1 LRSPGRP
8 VVDGSQ
14 HTAGAHLPLVRGGVW
29 VCAER
34 RDRRARLERGGG
46 TGGSGSE
53 HGGAAEAGG
62 GGARRRPGC
71 GGEEAALAAH
81 RAQQPVAPSVGARQ
95 ARRRGIAQRGIGA
108 ARQERTSDMIACQP
122 VTGLP
127 GTREARLAHLGE
139 RTVRTGGAG
148 GGKGGDE
155 ADLPPGA
162 V

>member
-1 LRSPGRP
+1 LSMGHNILLAHICRLFEAVFGYALNSATAEP
-8 VVDGSQ
+8 VWKEGEELAAVEAS
-14 HTAGAHLPLVRGGVW
+14 T
-29 VCAER
+29 AER
-34 RDRRARLERGGG
+34 LKRAAVV
-46 TGGSGSE
+46 
-53 HGGAAEAGG
+53 HGGDRAAG
-62 GGARRRPGC
+62 R
-71 GGEEAALAAH
+71 EEAALAAH